1 MSSRSLLATDDVA
14 QRWDTSATL
23 ARLAPRN
30 TREWF
35 VLVGAVFLVLAVVL
49 GPALAGDPISQSA
62 SARLLA
68 PSLTHPFGTDE
79 LRRDIL
85 ARVLTGLST
94 SIVVSFLAVIP
105 GALIGVTLGF
115 TAGYGG
121 RIVDSAI
128 MRLIDAWMA
137 FPGLLSALAIL
148 TVLGPGKYSV
158 AVALMVFSVPV
169 FTRLSRA
176 QMLAERRKDYVLAAV
191 VLGASP
197 IRIAIRHIG
206 VNALPA
212 LITQLA
218 LSLNAGILIAAA
230 LSFLGLG
237 EAPPNPSLGGLLN
250 ESRAYLRDAWWYVAF
265 PSLTL
270 AALLIFLNLTA
281 DAINDRLLAH
291 SVRQSRGKDRVR
303 QAAM

>member
-1 MSSRSLLATDDVA
+1 MSLRSIHAIDGVPQRRDADATF
-14 QRWDTSATL
+14 

-35 VLVGAVFLVLAVVL
+35 VLIGALFLVFAVVL
-49 GPALAGDPISQSA
+49 GPSLAGDPISQSA

-68 PSLTHPFGTDE
+68 PSLAHPFGTDE

-85 ARVLTGLST
+85 ARILTGLST
-94 SIVVSFLAVIP
+94 SIVVSFLAVFP
-105 GALIGVTLGF
+105 GALIGITLGF

-121 RIVDSAI
+121 RLVDSVV
-128 MRLIDAWMA
+128 MRVIDAWMA
-137 FPGLLSALAIL
+137 FPGVLSALAIL
-148 TVLGPGKYSV
+148 TALGPGKYSV
-158 AVALMVFSVPV
+158 AMALMVFTVPA

-176 QMLAERRKDYVLAAV
+176 QMLTERRKDYVLAAV

-197 IRIAIRHIG
+197 VRIVLRHIG

-250 ESRAYLRDAWWYVAF
+250 ESRAYLRDAWWYVTF

-291 SVRQSRGKDRVR
+291 SVSTSRGKNRVTP
-303 QAAM
+303 AAP